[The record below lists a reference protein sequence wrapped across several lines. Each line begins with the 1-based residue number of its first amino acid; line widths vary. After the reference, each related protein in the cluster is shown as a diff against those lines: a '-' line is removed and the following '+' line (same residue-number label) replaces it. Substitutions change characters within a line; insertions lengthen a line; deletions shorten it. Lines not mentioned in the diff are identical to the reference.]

1 MHDDLNDW
9 LVVSQIQKYLEVEAV
24 RLSQQSQEAAVK
36 SESEKGEEANV
47 EAKKRGGNSFGSILS
62 PEMSAFVGESH
73 MARTMVVKK
82 LWEYIKGHNLQN
94 PADRRKINLDSE
106 LSKLFKP
113 PLTMLNMNKQ
123 LSRHCKVDDRGKLLH
138 PRPGLAKRFT
148 LTHMLHLL
156 LLLDAMPTTS
166 TISSSSS
173 AREEG
178 CE

>member
-1 MHDDLNDW
+1 
-9 LVVSQIQKYLEVEAV
+9 
-24 RLSQQSQEAAVK
+24 
-36 SESEKGEEANV
+36 
-47 EAKKRGGNSFGSILS
+47 
-62 PEMSAFVGESH
+62 

-148 LTHMLHLL
+148 LTHVLHLL
-156 LLLDAMPTTS
+156 LLLRAVPFHPWGGKCEESLLRLQRRHCREKIFSVFVSFLLEVLRNPAASNDVSLVSVHPPGRDWRLACRFDAIFNTRFIIHS
-166 TISSSSS
+166 
-173 AREEG
+173 
-178 CE
+178 